1 MPLQHLSW
9 NERNYQALSQFI
21 PTIRSGDIAVFDW
34 DNTCI
39 FGDIGDAVFR
49 HQALHLEFKFG
60 PERLKEI
67 IPDRVNGIGHVLING
82 LALPLRRIKEQVV
95 GAYKKIVGRSL
106 AEIGPGDAFRDF
118 SAGLLALNRG
128 LEETP
133 GIGCEFSYL
142 WTVNFLQGFRPAE
155 VRRLAEEVIRHEL
168 QSRLEN
174 RTWSD
179 SRQRLR
185 YSWRAGIRLFPE
197 MTDLS
202 RALRSSGCRVI
213 VSTASNPLII
223 EAMIPLA
230 GFSAGLV
237 LGQASG
243 TARGRLLGTLAP
255 GLRSN
260 YGKGKVENLLRR
272 LDREPALA
280 AGDSPGDYEMLTAF
294 PATRLKLLIRRPRPE
309 KMAALYRRALG
320 GDPHF
325 LVQDVDRRRGEF
337 AFGKNSPAKE

>member
-1 MPLQHLSW
+1 L
-9 NERNYQALSQFI
+9 
-21 PTIRSGDIAVFDW
+21 
-34 DNTCI
+34 
-39 FGDIGDAVFR
+39 R
-49 HQALHLEFKFG
+49 HQALSLEFKFNPDQLG
-60 PERLKEI
+60 AI
-67 IPDRVNGIGHVLING
+67 IPDRVLDLEHIQSEGRLFS
-82 LALPLRRIKEQVV
+82 LPQVKGQIV
-95 GAYKKIVGRSL
+95 RAYEKIFGRAL
-106 AEIGPGDAFRDF
+106 AEVRDSAALADF
-118 SAGLLALNRG
+118 SAGLLALNRAF
-128 LEETP
+128 EETP

-155 VRRLAEEVIRHEL
+155 VRRLAAEVIRHEL

-185 YSWRAGIRLFPE
+185 FGWRAGIRLFPE
-197 MTDLS
+197 MADLS
-202 RALRSSGCRVI
+202 RALNRAGCRVI
-213 VSTASNPLII
+213 VSTASNPLVI

-230 GFSAGLV
+230 GFSAEIV

-260 YGKGKVENLLRR
+260 YGKGKVENWLRG

-325 LVQDVDRRRGEF
+325 LVQDVDRRQGEF
-337 AFGKNSPAKE
+337 ASGKNSPVKE